1 MGIIQSVLAFIVTL
15 GILVTI
21 HEFGHY
27 LVARWSGVRILR
39 FCVGFGRPFWSWTD
53 KRGTEFA
60 LAAFPLGGYL
70 RMWDERDP
78 LGEHQLPDNALEGA
92 DLGKPHGAL
101 SPLWKIAIAFGGPFA
116 NFVLAAVVF
125 WFLFVAGTVEMMPM
139 FGAPPEGSP
148 AAQAG
153 MRGGEEVLAVD
164 GVDTQGWQDVTMKL
178 LDRLGESGE
187 IVLTT
192 RRPGAATST
201 DFLLPIE
208 DWERGASEP
217 ELWKSLGL
225 VRVQPP
231 VIGDVGEGSPAA
243 QAGFKTNDLVV
254 AAGGA
259 AVATWGDWVEAVQAS
274 PGAELA
280 VQIERKGELRG
291 LTLTPA
297 TRETED
303 GSVYGFAGVGSA
315 QRIANHGPLAALP
328 LALQETS
335 DKTVSILS
343 TIKKMF
349 TGAVSTRNLSGP
361 ITIAQVAGVTVEQ
374 GWRRFVELLALL
386 SLSLAV
392 LNLMPIPMVDGG
404 QIVFFFAE
412 LVRGKP
418 LPERVQIIG
427 FQIGLVLVGGLMIL
441 ALSNDI
447 TRLLG
452 SL

>member
-1 MGIIQSVLAFIVTL
+1 MGVIQSVLAFIVTL

-39 FCVGFGRPFWSWTD
+39 FCVGFGRPFASWTD

-78 LGEHQLPDNALEGA
+78 LGEHQLPENALEGA
-92 DLGKPHGAL
+92 DLGKPHGQL

-125 WFLFVAGTVEMMPM
+125 WFLFLAGTVELLPVL
-139 FGAPPEGSP
+139 GAPPEDTP
-148 AAQAG
+148 AAQSG
-153 MRGGEEVLAVD
+153 MRGGEEVVAVD
-164 GVDTQGWQDVTMKL
+164 GAQTLGWQDITMKL

-192 RRPGAATST
+192 RRPGADTTT
-201 DFLLPIE
+201 DYRLPI
-208 DWERGASEP
+208 DNWERGAAEP
-217 ELWKSLGL
+217 KIWQSLGL
-225 VRVQPP
+225 VQVYPP
-231 VIGDVGEGSPAA
+231 VIGEVEPDSPAER
-243 QAGFKTNDLVV
+243 AGFKPDDLVV
-254 AAGGA
+254 EAGGA
-259 AVATWGDWVEAVQAS
+259 AIASWDDWVDAVVAS
-274 PGAELA
+274 PGEALS
-280 VQIERKGELRG
+280 VVVERKGVPRRLS
-291 LTLTPA
+291 LTPA
-297 TRETED
+297 IREGAVGKPT
-303 GSVYGFAGVGSA
+303 GFAGVGYA
-315 QRIANHGPLAALP
+315 LRIASHGPLEALP
-328 LALQETS
+328 LALKETS
-335 DKTVSILS
+335 DKTVSILV

-361 ITIAQVAGVTVEQ
+361 ITIAQVAGITVEQ
-374 GWRRFVELLALL
+374 GWRRFVQLLALL

-412 LVRGKP
+412 LLRGKP
-418 LPERVQIIG
+418 LPERVQIIS

>member
-1 MGIIQSVLAFIVTL
+1 MGVIQSVLAFIVTL

-39 FCVGFGRPFWSWTD
+39 FSVGFGRPFASWTD

-60 LAAFPLGGYL
+60 LAAVPLGGYL

-78 LGEHQLPDNALEGA
+78 LGEHQLPENALQGA
-92 DLGKPHGAL
+92 DLGKPHGQL

-116 NFVLAAVVF
+116 NFVLAAIVF
-125 WFLFVAGTVEMMPM
+125 WFLFVAGTVELMPV
-139 FGAPPEGSP
+139 FGAPVEDSP
-148 AAQAG
+148 AAEAG

-164 GVDTQGWQDVTMKL
+164 GVETLGWQDVTMKL

-192 RRPGAATST
+192 RRPGTDSST
-201 DFLLPIE
+201 DFRLPI
-208 DWERGASEP
+208 DNWQRGAAEP

-225 VRVQPP
+225 VRVAPP
-231 VIGDVGEGSPAA
+231 VIGDISDDSPAA
-243 QAGFKTNDLVV
+243 RAGFKTNDLVIE
-254 AAGGA
+254 AGGA
-259 AVATWGDWVEAVQAS
+259 TIASWKDWVAAVKAS
-274 PGAELA
+274 P
-280 VQIERKGELRG
+280 ERP
-291 LTLTPA
+291 LTVVVERQGIPRDLILTPA
-297 TRETED
+297 SREADD
-303 GSVYGFAGVGSA
+303 GEVYGFAGVGYA
-315 QRIANHGPLAALP
+315 QRIASHSALEALP

-335 DKTVSILS
+335 DKTLSILL

-361 ITIAQVAGVTVEQ
+361 ITIAQVAGITVEQ

-412 LVRGKP
+412 LLRGKP

-427 FQIGLVLVGGLMIL
+427 FQIGLVLVGGLMVL

>member
-1 MGIIQSVLAFIVTL
+1 MGVIQSVLAFIVTL

-39 FCVGFGRPFWSWTD
+39 FSVGFGRPFASWTD

-60 LAAFPLGGYL
+60 LAAIPLGGYL
-70 RMWDERDP
+70 RMWDERDA
-78 LGEHQLPDNALEGA
+78 LGEHQLPQGSTPEAQ
-92 DLGKPHGAL
+92 LGKPHGEL

-125 WFLFVAGTVEMMPM
+125 WFLFVAGSVELMPVL
-139 FGAPPEGSP
+139 GAPPEDTP
-148 AAQAG
+148 AASAG
-153 MRGGEEVLAVD
+153 LRGGEEVLAVD
-164 GVDTQGWQDVTMKL
+164 GAQTQGWQDVSMKL

-192 RRPGAATST
+192 RRPGGERTT
-201 DFLLPIE
+201 DHRLPIT
-208 DWERGASEP
+208 DWERGATEP
-217 ELWKSLGL
+217 EIWRSLGL
-225 VRVQPP
+225 VRVFPP
-231 VIGDVGEGSPAA
+231 VIGDVEEGSAA
-243 QAGFKTNDLVV
+243 DRAGFKPLDLVV
-254 AAGGA
+254 EAGGTPIA
-259 AVATWGDWVEAVQAS
+259 RWEDWVKAVEAHPDRLLEV
-274 PGAELA
+274 
-280 VQIERKGELRG
+280 VVERRGQPRTLR
-291 LTLTPA
+291 LTPA
-297 TRETED
+297 SKQTDE
-303 GSVYGFAGVGSA
+303 GKVKGFAGVGYA
-315 QRIANHGPLAALP
+315 QRIASYGVFESIPKAIG
-328 LALQETS
+328 ETG
-335 DKTVSILS
+335 DKTLSILL

-349 TGAVSTRNLSGP
+349 TGQVSTRNLSGP
-361 ITIAQVAGVTVEQ
+361 ITIAQVAGITAEQ

-412 LVRGKP
+412 LLRGKP
-418 LPERVQIIG
+418 LPERVQIIS
-427 FQIGLVLVGGLMIL
+427 FQVGLVLVGGLMLL

-447 TRLLG
+447 TRLMG

>member
-1 MGIIQSVLAFIVTL
+1 MEVIQSVLAFIVTL

-39 FCVGFGRPFWSWTD
+39 FSIGFGRPFASWTD

-60 LAAFPLGGYL
+60 LAAIPLGGYL

-78 LGEHQLPDNALEGA
+78 LGEHSLPDGALEGA
-92 DLGKPHGAL
+92 ELGKSHNEL

-125 WFLFVAGTVEMMPM
+125 WFLFVAGSIELMPVL
-139 FGAPPEGSP
+139 GVPPENTP

-153 MRGGEEVLAVD
+153 LRGGEEVMAVD
-164 GVDTQGWQDVTMKL
+164 GVPTQGWQDVSMKL
-178 LDRLGESGE
+178 LDRLGESGD
-187 IVLTT
+187 IVITT
-192 RRPGAATST
+192 RRPGATQST
-201 DFLLPIE
+201 DYRLPI
-208 DWERGASEP
+208 DNWQRGASDPQIWE
-217 ELWKSLGL
+217 SLGL
-225 VRVQPP
+225 VRIFPP
-231 VIGDVGEGSPAA
+231 VIGTVEEGSPAA
-243 QAGFKTNDLVV
+243 RAGFQTMDLVV
-254 AAGGA
+254 EVGGE
-259 AVATWGDWVEAVQAS
+259 AVGSWQDWVDAVVAN
-274 PGAELA
+274 PDVTLE
-280 VQIERKGELRG
+280 VVVERKGFERS
-291 LTLTPA
+291 LTLTPERKVA
-297 TRETED
+297 ED
-303 GSVYGFAGVGSA
+303 GSPYGRAGVGYA
-315 QRIANHGPLAALP
+315 QRVASHGVLEAVPMALA
-328 LALQETS
+328 ETT
-335 DKTVSILS
+335 DKTLSILL

-386 SLSLAV
+386 SLSLGV

-404 QIVFFFAE
+404 QIVFFTAE
-412 LVRGKP
+412 LLRGKP
-418 LPERVQIIG
+418 LPERVQIVA
-427 FQIGLVLVGGLMIL
+427 FQIGIVLVGGLMVL